1 MKKFVTV
8 STILIGLIVAG
19 IILTQLGEWPIP
31 SLDNAFACY
40 DPYGEAYATGLLV
53 LVVAVILVL
62 SAGIGALV
70 STVLYLIGWL
80 GVLVWTFCYQY
91 IWNGNKAQI

>member
-1 MKKFVTV
+1 MKKFVTI

-19 IILTQLGEWPIP
+19 IITAELGKWQIP
-31 SLDNAFACY
+31 SLNQTFACY
-40 DPYGEAYATGLLV
+40 DPYGEAYATGLLA
-53 LVVAVILVL
+53 LVVAITLVL
-62 SAGIGALV
+62 SGGIGFLV
-70 STVLYLIGWL
+70 STALYIVGWL